1 MNCKDVT
8 NNLICPNYPDN
19 FTITNV
25 SAEWARDY
33 YHSTEFIVLPCCASL
48 QVKAGNILDIPV
60 IVTEQYPKGL
70 GSTVPEIDVSNAKVF
85 PKTKFSMVIPE
96 LEDIL
101 KGHPDRK
108 SVILVG
114 IEAQVCIQQTTLDL
128 LEKGY
133 DVHVLAD
140 GVSSRTQVDRLFAI
154 ERLRGCGAFIT
165 TSEAALFELMGDSK
179 HPKFKEIQ
187 NLVKTSAPDSGLLT
201 KL

>member
-1 MNCKDVT
+1 MQEKFKPSIRYFPEISVVANR
-8 NNLICPNYPDN
+8 I
-19 FTITNV
+19 
-25 SAEWARDY
+25 
-33 YHSTEFIVLPCCASL
+33 
-48 QVKAGNILDIPV
+48 VKAGNILDIPV

-96 LEDIL
+96 VEDIL

>member
-1 MNCKDVT
+1 MQQT
-8 NNLICPNYPDN
+8 ILYAPIIQIIN

-33 YHSTEFIVLPCCASL
+33 YHNTEFIVLPCCASL

-96 LEDIL
+96 VEDIL

-114 IEAQVCIQQTTLDL
+114 IEVVFPLANYISFSSIQCVFSPFRH
-128 LEKGY
+128 KCAY
-133 DVHVLAD
+133 
-140 GVSSRTQVDRLFAI
+140 
-154 ERLRGCGAFIT
+154 
-165 TSEAALFELMGDSK
+165 SK
-179 HPKFKEIQ
+179 PH
-187 NLVKTSAPDSGLLT
+187 
-201 KL
+201 